1 MDKKNK
7 ALLKKQLEQQA
18 EQILTQ
24 DDVGMSIS
32 IFSSCNV
39 LIRMAEKISK
49 VNLTEDELENIYS
62 GYLGLAKRM
71 IHFYENCLED
81 EWIANISA
89 FEDLKTQMESAL
101 ATQKKYETAK
111 EENEEF
117 QRQINEYK
125 TMLESEERLG
135 ERLRAQL
142 ESCSPDIIEIKKT
155 ANQQLLLQVA
165 SRTQELEDLNKKA
178 GELKDENERTARD
191 VQDMQALIDA
201 LPRENAQLYEQY
213 QGLKTLL
220 GELQKAEIECS
231 VERQQ
236 ELQAQIN
243 ALTPVVGELQV
254 AVDTLSNRI
263 NSLNEQQIIYD
274 EKKQRLS
281 TTVLELIEDSLE
293 DLEGILIEHEASLL
307 KIKET
312 ADTLAFKISECQK
325 IREEYKN
332 WFDVYISALEAMIA
346 ALEYPENVSLRET
359 LDVGQVSAIRGMM
372 EQTGRNLEALD
383 QILSKCAQ
391 TAQVDLERIRR
402 RAHP

>member
-1 MDKKNK
+1 M
-7 ALLKKQLEQQA
+7 
-18 EQILTQ
+18 
-24 DDVGMSIS
+24 
-32 IFSSCNV
+32 
-39 LIRMAEKISK
+39 
-49 VNLTEDELENIYS
+49 
-62 GYLGLAKRM
+62 
-71 IHFYENCLED
+71 
-81 EWIANISA
+81 
-89 FEDLKTQMESAL
+89 
-101 ATQKKYETAK
+101 
-111 EENEEF
+111 
-117 QRQINEYK
+117 
-125 TMLESEERLG
+125 
-135 ERLRAQL
+135 
-142 ESCSPDIIEIKKT
+142 
-155 ANQQLLLQVA
+155 
-165 SRTQELEDLNKKA
+165 
-178 GELKDENERTARD
+178 
-191 VQDMQALIDA
+191 
-201 LPRENAQLYEQY
+201 
-213 QGLKTLL
+213 
-220 GELQKAEIECS
+220 
-231 VERQQ
+231 
-236 ELQAQIN
+236 
-243 ALTPVVGELQV
+243 

-332 WFDVYISALEAMIA
+332 WFDVDISPLEAMIA

>member
-117 QRQINEYK
+117 QRQ
-125 TMLESEERLG
+125 
-135 ERLRAQL
+135 
-142 ESCSPDIIEIKKT
+142 
-155 ANQQLLLQVA
+155 
-165 SRTQELEDLNKKA
+165 
-178 GELKDENERTARD
+178 
-191 VQDMQALIDA
+191 
-201 LPRENAQLYEQY
+201 
-213 QGLKTLL
+213 
-220 GELQKAEIECS
+220 
-231 VERQQ
+231 
-236 ELQAQIN
+236 
-243 ALTPVVGELQV
+243 
-254 AVDTLSNRI
+254 
-263 NSLNEQQIIYD
+263 
-274 EKKQRLS
+274 
-281 TTVLELIEDSLE
+281 
-293 DLEGILIEHEASLL
+293 
-307 KIKET
+307 
-312 ADTLAFKISECQK
+312 
-325 IREEYKN
+325 
-332 WFDVYISALEAMIA
+332 
-346 ALEYPENVSLRET
+346 
-359 LDVGQVSAIRGMM
+359 
-372 EQTGRNLEALD
+372 
-383 QILSKCAQ
+383 
-391 TAQVDLERIRR
+391 
-402 RAHP
+402 